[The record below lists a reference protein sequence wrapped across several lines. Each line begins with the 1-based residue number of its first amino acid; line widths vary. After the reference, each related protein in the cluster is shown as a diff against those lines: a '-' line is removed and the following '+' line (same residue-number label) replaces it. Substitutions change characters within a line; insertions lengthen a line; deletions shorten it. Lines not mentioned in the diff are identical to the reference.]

1 MRLLLAATNA
11 DADATGVVAHQ
22 APPELAAG
30 PVVAT
35 CMAPASSTRAP
46 GNSCYVRPRSDLHL
60 QVALAIPTASSY
72 AHPKSSN

>member
-1 MRLLLAATNA
+1 MSLLLAATNA

-22 APPELAAG
+22 APPPPELAAG

-35 CMAPASSTRAP
+35 CMASASSTRAP

-60 QVALAIPTASSY
+60 QVALAIPAASSY
-72 AHPKSSN
+72 AH